1 MSDAVFKG
9 RTSEFMSFPG
19 STCLNDNTI
28 LGMWYW
34 DVKQDRIYTDAR
46 LAALFSVDPREAIR
60 GASVGAYVSG
70 IHSGDRERVAREV
83 AHCIGAGIDFSSQ
96 YRIATAAGERR
107 IAAFARCHRMEDGS
121 ATHYVGITLDITDTV
136 GAETP
141 TANVADHVMQAYRV
155 AKDAGDEELKGELKN
170 LLVRIGR
177 RLSREASPMDVA

>member
-9 RTSEFMSFPG
+9 GRSEFMSFPG
-19 STCLNDNTI
+19 SICLNDNTI

-34 DVKQDRIYTDAR
+34 DVKQDRLYADAR
-46 LAALFSVDPREAIR
+46 FAALFSVDPEEAIR
-60 GASVGAYVSG
+60 GAPVDAYVNG

-83 AHCIGAGIDFSSQ
+83 AHCTRAGIDFSSQ
-96 YRIATAAGERR
+96 YRVSTAEGERL

-121 ATHYVGITLDITDTV
+121 ATHYVGIALDITETV
-136 GAETP
+136 GTETP

-155 AKDAGDEELKGELKN
+155 AKDAGDEELKSELKN

-177 RLSREASPMDVA
+177 RLSREASPMDAR